1 LILFVPG
8 EPLVRGVEADL
19 AGRRIAARAFPCGGE
34 AGPSPFRFD
43 PVERRMVVRP
53 VEGRVEVGPADV
65 VAWRRAIGRSP
76 AGPILLGPGSTDGQA
91 RDCARAAAQGA
102 REAGRAV
109 YLLDP
114 DPAGLPEE
122 GGGPFAAVFSGVPD
136 ESTWRNLEA
145 ASQRM
150 PSGLLLPVIP
160 GWTAEDSFLD
170 GIFARA
176 ALAGARFV
184 AAIPAADDGDSRRR
198 LVAARGIAEPGS
210 EEAFFDRVHHG
221 DWQGDTARALDRM
234 LALAAR
240 AGLACRPP
248 RPRGEGEPAGNV
260 AAAARLEELAER
272 GAGSEH
278 RAALLRAA
286 VRWLDEVGRDLRPVV
301 AEGNFGRIFPFD
313 PEIAPDVE
321 RALAGPLP

>member
-1 LILFVPG
+1 MILFVPG
-8 EPLVRGVEADL
+8 EPLVRAVEADL
-19 AGRRIAARAFPCGGE
+19 AGRRIAVRAFPCGGE
-34 AGPSPFRFD
+34 AGPAPFRFD
-43 PVERRMVVRP
+43 PVERRMILRP
-53 VEGRVEVGPADV
+53 AQGRAEVGPADAM
-65 VAWRRAIGRSP
+65 AWRRAIGRAP
-76 AGPILLGPGSTDGQA
+76 AGPVLLGPGSAAGLT
-91 RDCARAAAQGA
+91 RECARAAAQGA

-114 DPAGLPEE
+114 DPAGLPEDSE
-122 GGGPFAAVFSGVPD
+122 GPFAAVFSGVPD
-136 ESTWRNLEA
+136 EAMWGNLEA
-145 ASQRM
+145 SSRRM

-170 GIFARA
+170 AIFARA
-176 ALAGARFV
+176 PVAGALFV
-184 AAIPAADDGDSRRR
+184 AAVAAADDGDSRRR
-198 LVAARGIAEPGS
+198 LVAARGLAEPGS

-221 DWQGDTARALDRM
+221 DWQAETARALERM
-234 LALAAR
+234 LALASR

-248 RPRGEGEPAGNV
+248 RPRGEGEPPGNV